1 MGSREIFL
9 KVRGMQ
15 VRVSTLLW
23 YILILTDN
31 GIDVLITSWPLISG
45 MKASSLQTEA
55 SVVTVVSVTASSLQT
70 EASVVTVVSVTAG
83 THVHISALESFVC
96 TIEYF

>member
-1 MGSREIFL
+1 
-9 KVRGMQ
+9 
-15 VRVSTLLW
+15 
-23 YILILTDN
+23 
-31 GIDVLITSWPLISG
+31 